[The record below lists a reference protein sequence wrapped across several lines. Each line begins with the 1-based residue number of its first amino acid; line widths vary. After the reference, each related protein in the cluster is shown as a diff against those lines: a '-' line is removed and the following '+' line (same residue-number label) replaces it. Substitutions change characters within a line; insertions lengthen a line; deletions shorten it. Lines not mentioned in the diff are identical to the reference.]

1 MLKFMRLLEKLLQY
15 IFKDSSETIREATF
29 NFSDFNIKYNMDNSI
44 NIEFLIW
51 FVGYSEGKNCFLTDT
66 STDLQ
71 TFSLIDSDAKI
82 LLYIKKNLG
91 FGSVKKVSINNDS
104 VYLYK
109 VSDIKSII
117 KLMYIFNGNL
127 QLETSFNSFLNWL
140 KNTKS
145 LALKGNFVI
154 KSREKKI
161 SLNNPWLSGFINS
174 KGRFI
179 ASLLKDEKISLT
191 YLLITKFKIENI
203 FDRDGLVNIYTVLVS
218 ESGRINSNDYI
229 ISGSFSFLLNYL
241 KNYPLVGKKNEI
253 FKRWVRLYPYRVPL
267 TLNILSKNRKAF
279 LKLQNSIDFIN
290 KDESSKY

>member
-29 NFSDFNIKYNMDNSI
+29 NFSDFNINYNMDKSI

-51 FVGYSEGKNCFLTDT
+51 FVGYSEGKNCFLIDT

-71 TFSLIDSDAKI
+71 IFSLIDSDAKI
-82 LLYIKKNLG
+82 LLYIKKKLG
-91 FGSVKKVSINNDS
+91 FGSVRKVDINNDS

-109 VSDIKSII
+109 VSDYKSIT
-117 KLMYIFNGNL
+117 KLIYIFNGNL
-127 QLETSFNSFLNWL
+127 QLETSFNSFLNWF
-140 KNTKS
+140 KNTDS
-145 LALKGNFVI
+145 LASKDIYVI
-154 KSREKKI
+154 KSKGKKI
-161 SLNNPWLSGFINS
+161 SLDNPWLSGFINS

-179 ASLLKDEKISLT
+179 ASLLKDEKISLP

-218 ESGRINSNDYI
+218 ESGRINSNDYT

-241 KNYPLVGKKNEI
+241 KTYPLVGKKNEI

-267 TLNILSKNRKAF
+267 NLNILAKNKKAF